1 MQELKRYHPFV
12 ITLFIFTLI
21 AWNTVIS
28 HPFVHILI
36 FLISWMYILEFSE
49 IQFTKVI
56 KGNIFFMLLT
66 TISNP
71 FFQHRGV
78 YILCTL
84 WDTPITLESIL
95 YGLDLGCMLSGIMNL
110 FRVYAHMIHTDQI
123 LYMLTKI
130 SPNAAILCSLSMR
143 QLSNIKQ
150 QYDDIRYARSLM
162 ISTNSYLSSLKENIA
177 IVSMLIT
184 WLMET
189 SVETSL
195 SMRSRGYGQ
204 RKRSQYQ
211 HYRLETR
218 DKRVLLWN
226 TICILISI
234 PGVNGIAFW
243 WYPSFY
249 QELSMIP
256 AALFLIACIGLC
268 AMPLCFVRKEVPAW
282 EDIESI

>member
-12 ITLFIFTLI
+12 ITLFIFTMI
-21 AWNTVIS
+21 AWNTAIS

-49 IQFTKVI
+49 IQITKVI

-71 FFQHRGV
+71 FFQHRGI
-78 YILCTL
+78 YILCTI
-84 WDTPITLESIL
+84 WHTPITLESIL
-95 YGLDLGCMLSGIMNL
+95 YGLDLGIMFSGIMNL
-110 FRVYAHMIHTDQI
+110 FRVYSHMIHTDQI

-130 SPNAAILCSLSMR
+130 SPNTAILCSLSMR
-143 QLSNIKQ
+143 QLSTIKQ
-150 QYDDIRYARSLM
+150 QYEDIRYARKLM
-162 ISTNSYLSSLKENIA
+162 NASTGYLFSIKENIA

-184 WLMET
+184 WLME
-189 SVETSL
+189 SGVETSL

-211 HYRLETR
+211 HYRLEKR

-226 TICILISI
+226 SICIFLSI
-234 PGVNGIAFW
+234 LGAKGIAFW

-249 QELSMIP
+249 QELSITS
-256 AALFLIACIGLC
+256 ATLFFIACIGLC
-268 AMPLCFVRKEVPAW
+268 AMPLCLFKKEVPAW